1 MRHAYCPSP
10 VRFTASRIEID
21 VNNFLRDFVAQLQ
34 ERRQTIARIF
44 VVALAGSLFI
54 AGTIMAMAPRVW
66 GMLNAHTQVPPSLTN
81 FSGLA
86 QRSTVFDAKGKQIG
100 SYQLE
105 NSQLMRIEN
114 VPADVVAAILA
125 LEDSEFQSHKGVNLR
140 AFTRAVLSNSQG
152 GSKQGAS
159 TITMQVVKN
168 EFLAGLER
176 DVRYK
181 VLQARYATM
190 LEKEV
195 SKKTILERYLN
206 TIYLGNNTY
215 GLQAAAEVYFGKD
228 VRELT
233 LLDGA
238 FLAGLIQAPSNYDPI
253 KYPDSSRARY
263 LQVIDRLVVTGLL
276 TQEQRDEIGDKPAIP
291 EVINKKAQRE
301 VLRTYYTEEVKD
313 YLLNG
318 SDILGTTYQQRYNT
332 LFRGGVKVFTTL
344 DSSAQLAAE
353 QAVRDQLPAN
363 KAGITAAMVSL
374 DVKTGA
380 VRAMVG
386 GPGFVAGQSEV
397 NLALR
402 RRQTGSSVKFFIL
415 AAALQ
420 AGVQPD
426 DLIDGTLPCTLSN
439 PGNLDE
445 PFKITKGVSQ
455 PTASLRVMTWLSIN
469 CAYAKLSQIVGLE
482 RVVETTYRM
491 ASSQWLSKETFTIQ
505 PYASLATGAN
515 EMSPMDMAAGVQT
528 LANSGVHVEPYMIE
542 RIEDSRGTVLY
553 QNKSL
558 SIGQTLPADVAINA
572 VDVMR
577 GVIERGTARRNQL
590 ENNRPAAGKT
600 GTQDNNTNAWFVGFT
615 PQYATAVWVGD
626 PKGYTKMTKQNV
638 PEFASV
644 IGSRGGVQGA
654 MFPAMIWKSYMDEVH
669 LGLEILEFASP
680 PSPSRAPLRL
690 YLPGIEC
697 PARIVSGTIPAPKQ
711 VAKIA
716 TTTTTATTTTPG
728 AETPGAET
736 TVANTVVVSVLSP
749 NTTISPTDLNPYS
762 PVPTTEQ
769 GLYFYECAK
778 PLPNY
783 VQTSN
788 GMP

>member
-1 MRHAYCPSP
+1 M
-10 VRFTASRIEID
+10 D
-21 VNNFLRDFVAQLQ
+21 NFLREFIAQLQ
-34 ERRQTIARIF
+34 ARRQTITRI
-44 VVALAGSLFI
+44 VVVSLAGSLFI
-54 AGTIMAMAPRVW
+54 SGTIMAMAPRVW
-66 GMLNAHTQVPPSLTN
+66 GLLNAHTQVPPSLSN

-86 QRSTVFDAKGKQIG
+86 QRSTVFDAQGKQIG

-105 NSQLMRIEN
+105 NSQLMSIEN

-125 LEDSEFQSHKGVNLR
+125 LEDNEFKNHKGVNLR

-176 DVRYK
+176 DGRYK

-195 SKKTILERYLN
+195 PKKVILERYLN

-253 KYPDSSRARY
+253 QYPDSSRTRY
-263 LQVIDRLVVTGLL
+263 LQVLDRLVDTGLL

-291 EVINKKAQRE
+291 EVINKKAQRD
-301 VLRTYYTEEVKD
+301 VSRTYFTEEVKD
-313 YLLNG
+313 FLLNG

-386 GPGFVAGQSEV
+386 GPGFVPGQSEV

-445 PFKITKGVSQ
+445 PFEITKGVSQ

-491 ASSQWLSKETFTIQ
+491 ASSQWLSKQTFTIQ

-542 RIEDSRGTVLY
+542 RIEDSRGTILY
-553 QNKSL
+553 QNQSL
-558 SIGQTLPADVAINA
+558 SLEQTLPADVAINA

-577 GVIERGTARRNQL
+577 GVIERGTARRTQL

-680 PSPSRAPLRL
+680 PVPSRAPLRL

-697 PARIVSGTIPAPKQ
+697 PARIVSGTIRAPKQ
-711 VAKIA
+711 DDKAA
-716 TTTTTATTTTPG
+716 MTTATTT
-728 AETPGAET
+728 TPGAET

-749 NTTISPTDLNPYS
+749 DTTISPTDLNPYS

-783 VQTSN
+783 VQTTN
-788 GMP
+788 GTP

>member
-1 MRHAYCPSP
+1 MRHSYYASP
-10 VRFTASRIEID
+10 VRFSASRIESN
-21 VNNFLRDFVAQLQ
+21 VNNLLRDFIAQSQ
-34 ERRQTIARIF
+34 ARRQTIARIF
-44 VVALAGSLFI
+44 VIVVAGSLFI
-54 AGTIMAMAPRVW
+54 SGTISAMAPRVW
-66 GMLNAHTQVPPSLTN
+66 GLLNAHTQVPPSLTD

-86 QRSTVFDAKGKQIG
+86 QRSTVFDTRGKQIG

-105 NSQLMRIEN
+105 NSQLMSIED

-125 LEDSEFQSHKGVNLR
+125 LEDNEFKNHKGVNLR

-176 DVRYK
+176 DGRYK

-195 SKKTILERYLN
+195 PKNVILERYLN

-215 GLQAAAEVYFGKD
+215 GLQAAAEVYFGKN

-253 KYPDSSRARY
+253 QYPDSSRTRY
-263 LQVIDRLVVTGLL
+263 SQVLDRLVDTGLL
-276 TQEQRDEIGDKPAIP
+276 TREQRDEIGDKPAIP
-291 EVINKKAQRE
+291 EVINKKAKRD
-301 VLRTYYTEEVKD
+301 VSRTYFTEEVKD
-313 YLLNG
+313 FLLNN

-344 DSSAQLAAE
+344 DSAAQLAAE

-374 DVKTGA
+374 DVKSGA

-445 PFKITKGVSQ
+445 PFEITKGASQ

-482 RVVETTYRM
+482 RVVETMYRM

-528 LANSGVHVEPYMIE
+528 LANLGVHVEPYMIE
-542 RIEDSRGTVLY
+542 RIEDSRGTILY
-553 QNKSL
+553 QNQSL
-558 SIGQTLPADVAINA
+558 SPEQTLPADVAINA

-577 GVIERGTARRNQL
+577 GVIERGTARRTPL
-590 ENNRPAAGKT
+590 EDDRPAAGKT

-626 PKGYTKMTKQNV
+626 PKGYTKMTKRNV

-644 IGSRGGVQGA
+644 IGTRGGVQGA

-669 LGLEILEFASP
+669 RGLEILEFALP
-680 PSPSRAPLRL
+680 PAPLRTPLRL

-697 PARIVSGTIPAPKQ
+697 PARIVSGTIPASKQ
-711 VAKIA
+711 SDNPA
-716 TTTTTATTTTPG
+716 TTTTTL
-728 AETPGAET
+728 GAET

-749 NTTISPTDLNPYS
+749 DTTISPTDLNPYS

-783 VQTSN
+783 VQTTS
-788 GMP
+788 GTP

>member
-1 MRHAYCPSP
+1 M
-10 VRFTASRIEID
+10 
-21 VNNFLRDFVAQLQ
+21 NNFLRDFVAQLQ

-291 EVINKKAQRE
+291 EVINKKAQQE

>member
-1 MRHAYCPSP
+1 ML
-10 VRFTASRIEID
+10 EIFSALKD
-21 VNNFLRDFVAQLQ
+21 FLFV
-34 ERRQTIARIF
+34 RRQTLARIG
-44 VVALAGSLFI
+44 VVVLAGSLFV
-54 AGTIMAMAPRVW
+54 AGTVTTMAPRVW
-66 GMLNAHTQVPPSLTN
+66 GILNAHSQVPPSLTN

-86 QRSTVFDAKGKQIG
+86 QRSSVFDIAGKQIG

-105 NSQLMRIEN
+105 NSQLMNIDN
-114 VPADVVAAILA
+114 VPDDVVAAILA
-125 LEDSEFQSHKGVNLR
+125 LEDSEFNRHKGVNLR
-140 AFTRAVLSNSQG
+140 AFTRAILSNSRG

-176 DVRYK
+176 DGRYK

-195 SKKTILERYLN
+195 PKKKILERYLN

-228 VRELT
+228 VRDLT
-233 LLDGA
+233 VLNGA

-253 KYPDSSRARY
+253 QYPDSSRNRY
-263 LQVIDRLVVTGLL
+263 VQVLDRLVDTGLL
-276 TQEQRDEIGDKPAIP
+276 TQQQRDEIGDKPAIP
-291 EVINKKAQRE
+291 EVINKKSQRD
-301 VLRTYYTEEVKD
+301 VSRTYFTEEVKD
-313 YLLNG
+313 YLLNN

-344 DSSAQLAAE
+344 DSDAQSAAE
-353 QAVRDQLPAN
+353 RAVRDQLPVN
-363 KAGITAAMVSL
+363 KAGISAAMVSL

-386 GPGFVAGQSEV
+386 GSGFVAGQSEV

-402 RRQTGSSVKFFIL
+402 RRQTGSSAKFFIL

-426 DLIDGTLPCTLSN
+426 DLIDGTLPCLLSN

-445 PFKITKGVSQ
+445 PFEITKGVSQ
-455 PTASLRVMTWLSIN
+455 PTASLRLMTWLSIN

-482 RVVETTYRM
+482 RVVETMYRM

-515 EMSPMDMAAGVQT
+515 ELSPMDMAAGAQT
-528 LANSGVHVEPYMIE
+528 IANSGVHVEPYMIE
-542 RIEDSRGTVLY
+542 RIEDARGTVLY
-553 QNKSL
+553 QYQIPNPE
-558 SIGQTLPADVAINA
+558 QTLPAEVANNA
-572 VDVMR
+572 ADVMR
-577 GVIERGTARRNQL
+577 GVIQSGTARRTPL
-590 ENNRPAAGKT
+590 EDNRPAAGKT

-626 PKGYTKMTKQNV
+626 PKGYTKMTKKNV

-644 IGSRGGVQGA
+644 IGDRGGVQGA
-654 MFPAMIWKSYMDEVH
+654 MFPAMIWQSFMNEAH
-669 LGLEILEFASP
+669 RGLDVLEFVSP
-680 PSPSRAPLRL
+680 PEPTREPLRL
-690 YLPGIEC
+690 YLPGTEC
-697 PARIVSGTIPAPKQ
+697 PAKVVSGTIPAPK
-711 VAKIA
+711 
-716 TTTTTATTTTPG
+716 TTVKGTSTTLG
-728 AETPGAET
+728 ADTS
-736 TVANTVVVSVLSP
+736 VANTVVISVLTP
-749 NTTISPTDLNPYS
+749 GTTIAPTDLNPFS

-778 PLPNY
+778 PLPAY
-783 VQTSN
+783 VQTTT
-788 GMP
+788 GTP

>member
-1 MRHAYCPSP
+1 VSK
-10 VRFTASRIEID
+10 F
-21 VNNFLRDFVAQLQ
+21 FRDFVAKLLA
-34 ERRQTIARIF
+34 RRETLARIG
-44 VVALAGSLFI
+44 VVVLAGSIFV
-54 AGTIMAMAPRVW
+54 AATITAMAPRVW
-66 GMLNAHTQVPPSLTN
+66 GVLNAHNQVPPSLTG

-86 QRSTVFDAKGKQIG
+86 QRSSVYDFAGNQIG

-105 NSQLMRIEN
+105 NSQLMNIDN
-114 VPADVVAAILA
+114 VPTDVVAAILA
-125 LEDSEFQSHKGVNLR
+125 LEDSEFERHKGVNLR
-140 AFTRAVLSNSQG
+140 AFTRAILSNSRG

-176 DVRYK
+176 DGRYK

-195 SKKTILERYLN
+195 PKKLILERYLN
-206 TIYLGNNTY
+206 TIYLGNNAY

-228 VRELT
+228 VRDLT
-233 LLDGA
+233 MLDGA
-238 FLAGLIQAPSNYDPI
+238 FLAGLIQAPSSYDPI
-253 KYPDSSRARY
+253 QYPDSSRNRY
-263 LQVIDRLVVTGLL
+263 LQVLDRLVETGLI
-276 TQEQRDEIGDKPAIP
+276 TQTERDSIGDEPSIP
-291 EVINKKAQRE
+291 EVINKKSQRD
-301 VLRTYYTEEVKD
+301 VTRTYFTEEVKD

-344 DSSAQLAAE
+344 DSKAQTAAE
-353 QAVRDQLPAN
+353 QAVRDELPAN
-363 KAGITAAMVSL
+363 KAGITAAVVSL
-374 DVKTGA
+374 DSKTGA

-386 GPGFVAGQSEV
+386 GRGFVAGQSEV

-426 DLIDGTLPCTLSN
+426 DLIDGTLPCTLAN

-445 PFKITKGVSQ
+445 PFEITKGVSQ
-455 PTASLRVMTWLSIN
+455 STASLRLMTWLSIN

-482 RVVETTYRM
+482 RVVETMYRM
-491 ASSQWLSKETFTIQ
+491 SSSQWLSKETFTIQ

-515 EMSPMDMAAGVQT
+515 ELSPMDMASGAQT

-542 RIEDSRGTVLY
+542 RIEDARGTVLY
-553 QNKSL
+553 QYQKPNL
-558 SIGQTLPADVAINA
+558 EQTLPGEVANNA

-577 GVIERGTARRNQL
+577 GVIKSGTARRTPL
-590 ENNRPAAGKT
+590 EDDRPAAGKT

-615 PQYATAVWVGD
+615 PQYVTTVWVGD
-626 PKGYTKMTKQNV
+626 PKGYTKMTKSNV

-644 IGSRGGVQGA
+644 IGNRGGVQGA

-669 LGLEILEFASP
+669 RGLEIVDFAAP
-680 PSPSRAPLRL
+680 PPPVREPLRL

-697 PARIVSGTIPAPKQ
+697 PAKVVAGTLPPPKST
-711 VAKIA
+711 VASNPKS
-716 TTTTTATTTTPG
+716 TTTTMPVESTTP
-728 AETPGAET
+728 
-736 TVANTVVVSVLSP
+736 NTVVVSVLTP
-749 NTTISPTDLNPYS
+749 GTTIAPTDLNPFS
-762 PVPTTEQ
+762 PVPTTEN
-769 GLYFYECAK
+769 GLYFFECAK
-778 PLPNY
+778 PLPSY
-783 VQTSN
+783 VQTTT
-788 GMP
+788 G

>member
-1 MRHAYCPSP
+1 MSDFFRAI
-10 VRFTASRIEID
+10 T
-21 VNNFLRDFVAQLQ
+21 NNLRAQW
-34 ERRQTIARIF
+34 QTFARIG

-54 AGTIMAMAPRVW
+54 AATITAIAPRVW
-66 GMLNAHTQVPPSLTN
+66 GVLNAHTQVPPSLTN

-86 QRSTVFDAKGKQIG
+86 QRSTVFDATGKQIG

-105 NSQLMRIEN
+105 NSQVMSIDN
-114 VPADVVAAILA
+114 VPQDVVSAILA
-125 LEDSEFQSHKGVNLR
+125 LEDNEFERHKGVNLR
-140 AFTRAVLSNSQG
+140 AFTRAILSNSRG
-152 GSKQGAS
+152 GAKQGAS

-176 DVRYK
+176 DGRYK

-195 SKKTILERYLN
+195 PKKKILERYLN

-215 GLQAAAEVYFGKD
+215 GIQAAAEVYFGKD

-233 LLDGA
+233 MLDGA

-253 KYPDSSRARY
+253 QHPDTSRARY
-263 LQVIDRLVVTGLL
+263 LEVLDRLVDTGLL
-276 TQEQRDEIGDKPAIP
+276 TEQERIEIGDKPPIP
-291 EVINKKAQRE
+291 EVINKKAQRDIS
-301 VLRTYYTEEVKD
+301 RTYFTEEVKD
-313 YLLNG
+313 YLLNN
-318 SDILGTTYQQRYNT
+318 SDILGTTYAQRYNT

-344 DSSAQLAAE
+344 DSAAQVAAE

-363 KAGITAAMVSL
+363 KAGIAAAMVSL
-374 DVKTGA
+374 DVKSGA

-420 AGVQPD
+420 AGVQPE

-445 PFKITKGVSQ
+445 PFEITKGVSQ
-455 PTASLRVMTWLSIN
+455 PTASLRLMTWLSIN

-482 RVVETTYRM
+482 RVVETMYRM

-515 EMSPMDMAAGVQT
+515 ELSPMDMAAGAQT

-542 RIEDSRGTVLY
+542 RIEDARGTVLY
-553 QNKSL
+553 QYQSPT
-558 SIGQTLPADVAINA
+558 IEQTLPAEAANLA
-572 VDVMR
+572 ADVMR
-577 GVIERGTARRNQL
+577 GVIQSGTARRTPL
-590 ENNRPAAGKT
+590 EDSRPAAGKT

-626 PKGYTKMTKQNV
+626 PKGYTKMTKRNV

-644 IGSRGGVQGA
+644 IGDRGGVQGA

-669 LGLEILEFASP
+669 RGLEVLDFAAP
-680 PSPSRAPLRL
+680 PAPTRAPLRL
-690 YLPGIEC
+690 YLPGVEC
-697 PARIVSGTIPAPKQ
+697 PAKIVSGTIPAPKPEGK
-711 VAKIA
+711 V
-716 TTTTTATTTTPG
+716 TTTTLAGETA
-728 AETPGAET
+728 
-736 TVANTVVVSVLSP
+736 VANTVVINVLSP
-749 NTTISPTDLNPYS
+749 GTTIFADRLESVFS
-762 PVPTTEQ
+762 
-769 GLYFYECAK
+769 CADNRTG
-778 PLPNY
+778 PLLL
-783 VQTSN
+783 
-788 GMP
+788 

>member
-1 MRHAYCPSP
+1 M
-10 VRFTASRIEID
+10 
-21 VNNFLRDFVAQLQ
+21 NNFLRDFVAQLQ

>member
-1 MRHAYCPSP
+1 MS
-10 VRFTASRIEID
+10 
-21 VNNFLRDFVAQLQ
+21 NFLSDLVAKLLAKKLAFT
-34 ERRQTIARIF
+34 RILVICIAG
-44 VVALAGSLFI
+44 ALFI
-54 AGTIMAMAPRVW
+54 AGTITAMAPRVW
-66 GMLNAHTQVPPSLTN
+66 GVLNAHTEVPPSLTN

-86 QRSTVFDAKGKQIG
+86 QRSTVFDAAGKQIG

-105 NSQLMRIEN
+105 NSQMMSIDN
-114 VPADVVAAILA
+114 VPPDVVAAILA
-125 LEDSEFQSHKGVNLR
+125 LEDSEFENHKGVNLR
-140 AFTRAVLSNSQG
+140 AFTRAILSNSQG

-176 DVRYK
+176 DGRYK

-195 SKKTILERYLN
+195 PKKAILERYLN

-228 VRELT
+228 VRQLT
-233 LLDGA
+233 MLDGA

-253 KYPDSSRARY
+253 QYPDSSRRRY
-263 LQVIDRLVVTGLL
+263 LQVLDRLVDTGLL
-276 TQEQRDEIGDKPAIP
+276 TVQQRDEIGDKPAIP
-291 EVINKKAQRE
+291 EVINKKAQRDIS
-301 VLRTYYTEEVKD
+301 RNYFTEEVKD

-332 LFRGGVKVFTTL
+332 LFRGGIKVFTTL
-344 DSSAQLAAE
+344 DSNAQTAAE

-363 KAGITAAMVSL
+363 KAGIAAAMVSL

-386 GPGFVAGQSEV
+386 GPGFVAGQNEV

-445 PFKITKGVSQ
+445 PFEITKGVSQ

-482 RVVETTYRM
+482 RVVETMYRM

-515 EMSPMDMAAGVQT
+515 EMSPMDMAAGIQT
-528 LANSGVHVEPYMIE
+528 LANAGVHREPYMIE
-542 RIEDSRGTVLY
+542 RIEDSRGTILY
-553 QNKSL
+553 QYKSA
-558 SIGQTLPADVAINA
+558 SVEQTLPVEVAINA
-572 VDVMR
+572 TDIMR
-577 GVIERGTARRNQL
+577 GVIERGTARRTPL
-590 ENNRPAAGKT
+590 EDSRPAAGKT

-626 PKGYTKMTKQNV
+626 PKGYTKMTKRNV

-644 IGSRGGVQGA
+644 IGDRGGVQGA
-654 MFPAMIWKSYMDEVH
+654 MFPAMIWKAYMDEVH
-669 LGLEILEFASP
+669 RGLEILEFAP
-680 PSPSRAPLRL
+680 APDPLRAALRL
-690 YLPGIEC
+690 YLPGVEC
-697 PARIVSGTIPAPKQ
+697 PAKVVSGTIPAPKQ
-711 VAKIA
+711 PGKSSTTSLGQEMAVAD
-716 TTTTTATTTTPG
+716 
-728 AETPGAET
+728 
-736 TVANTVVVSVLSP
+736 TVVVSVLSP
-749 NTTISPTDLNPYS
+749 GTTISPTDLNPFS

-769 GLYFYECAK
+769 GLYFYECAR

-783 VQTSN
+783 VQTTTGS
-788 GMP
+788 P

>member
-1 MRHAYCPSP
+1 M
-10 VRFTASRIEID
+10 
-21 VNNFLRDFVAQLQ
+21 NNFFRAIAKISIVKILKAQWQLL
-34 ERRQTIARIF
+34 ARIS
-44 VVALAGSLFI
+44 VVVLAGSLFV
-54 AGTIMAMAPRVW
+54 AATITSIAPRVW
-66 GMLNAHTQVPPSLTN
+66 GALNSHTQVPPSLTN

-86 QRSTVFDAKGKQIG
+86 ERSSVFDVSGVQIG

-105 NSQLMRIEN
+105 NSQLLSISDIPE
-114 VPADVVAAILA
+114 DVVAAILA
-125 LEDSEFQSHKGVNLR
+125 LEDNEFDRHKGVNLR
-140 AFTRAVLSNSQG
+140 AFTRAILSNSRG
-152 GSKQGAS
+152 GAKQGAS

-176 DVRYK
+176 DGRYK

-195 SKKTILERYLN
+195 PKAKILERYLN

-215 GLQAAAEVYFGKD
+215 GLQAAAEVYFGKK
-228 VRELT
+228 VSELT

-238 FLAGLIQAPSNYDPI
+238 FLAGLIQAPSSYDPI
-253 KYPDSSRARY
+253 EHPDSSRARY
-263 LQVIDRLVVTGLL
+263 IQVLERLVDTGLL
-276 TQEQRDEIGDKPAIP
+276 SEQERVAIGEEPVIP
-291 EVINKKAQRE
+291 EVINKKSQRDIS
-301 VLRTYYTEEVKD
+301 RTYFNEEVKD

-332 LFRGGVKVFTTL
+332 LFRGGVKIFTTL
-344 DSSAQLAAE
+344 DLSAQKAAE
-353 QAVRDQLPAN
+353 QAVLDQLPAN

-374 DVKTGA
+374 DVKSGA

-386 GPGFVAGQSEV
+386 GPGFEAGQSEV

-420 AGVQPD
+420 AGVQPE
-426 DLIDGTLPCTLSN
+426 DLIDGTLPCTLTN

-445 PFKITKGVSQ
+445 PFAITKGVSQ
-455 PTASLRVMTWLSIN
+455 PTASLRLMTWLSIN

-482 RVVETTYRM
+482 RVVETMYRM

-515 EMSPMDMAAGVQT
+515 ELSPMDMAAGAQT

-542 RIEDSRGTVLY
+542 RIEDARGTILFQHQSPVVE
-553 QNKSL
+553 
-558 SIGQTLPADVAINA
+558 QTLPAEVANNA
-572 VDVMR
+572 ADVMR
-577 GVIERGTARRNQL
+577 GVIQNGTARRTPL
-590 ENNRPAAGKT
+590 EDNRPAAGKT

-626 PKGYTKMTKQNV
+626 PKGYTKMTKRNV

-644 IGSRGGVQGA
+644 IGDRGGVQGA

-669 LGLEILEFASP
+669 RNLEVVDFAAP
-680 PSPSRAPLRL
+680 PVATRSPLRL
-690 YLPGIEC
+690 YLPGVEC
-697 PARIVSGTIPAPKQ
+697 PAKVISGTVPAPK
-711 VAKIA
+711 AEGKA
-716 TTTTTATTTTPG
+716 TSTTTLVGDTSPT
-728 AETPGAET
+728 
-736 TVANTVVVSVLSP
+736 NTLVISVLSP
-749 NTTISPTDLNPYS
+749 GTTIVPTDLNPFS
-762 PVPTTEQ
+762 PVPTIEQ

-783 VQTSN
+783 VQTTT
-788 GMP
+788 GTP

>member
-1 MRHAYCPSP
+1 MRVSTCRISAKVSKLL
-10 VRFTASRIEID
+10 RETA
-21 VNNFLRDFVAQLQ
+21 AKLQ
-34 ERRQTIARIF
+34 ARRQTFARIF
-44 VVALAGSLFI
+44 VISIAGSLFI
-54 AGTIMAMAPRVW
+54 AGTITAMAPRMW
-66 GMLNAHTQVPPSLTN
+66 GLLNAHTQVPPSLTN

-86 QRSTVFDAKGKQIG
+86 QRSSVFDATGKQIG
-100 SYQLE
+100 TYQLE
-105 NSQLMRIEN
+105 NSQMMSIDT
-114 VPADVVAAILA
+114 VPTDVVAAILA
-125 LEDSEFQSHKGVNLR
+125 LEDSEFENHKGVNLR
-140 AFTRAVLSNSQG
+140 AFTRAVLSNSRG

-176 DVRYK
+176 DGRYK

-195 SKKTILERYLN
+195 PKKLILERYLN

-233 LLDGA
+233 MLDGA

-253 KYPDSSRARY
+253 QYPDSSRQRY
-263 LQVIDRLVVTGLL
+263 LQVLDRLVDTDLL
-276 TQEQRDEIGDKPAIP
+276 TQQQRDEIGDKPAIP
-291 EVINKKAQRE
+291 EVINKTAQRD
-301 VLRTYYTEEVKD
+301 VSRTYFTEEVKD
-313 YLLNG
+313 FLLNG
-318 SDILGTTYQQRYNT
+318 SDILGTNYQQRYNT
-332 LFRGGVKVFTTL
+332 LFRGGVKIFTTL

-445 PFKITKGVSQ
+445 PFEITKGVSQ
-455 PTASLRVMTWLSIN
+455 PTAPLRVMTWLSIN

-482 RVVETTYRM
+482 RVVETMYRM
-491 ASSQWLSKETFTIQ
+491 SSSPWLSKETFAIQ

-515 EMSPMDMAAGVQT
+515 ELSPMDMASGAQT
-528 LANSGVHVEPYMIE
+528 LANTGVHREPYMIE
-542 RIEDSRGTVLY
+542 RIEDARGTVLY
-553 QNKSL
+553 QYQSA
-558 SIGQTLPADVAINA
+558 SIEQTLPAEVAINA
-572 VDVMR
+572 ADVMR
-577 GVIERGTARRNQL
+577 GVIQRGTARRTPL
-590 ENNRPAAGKT
+590 EDDRPAAGKT

-615 PQYATAVWVGD
+615 PQYVTAVWVGD
-626 PKGYTKMTKQNV
+626 PKGYTKMTKRNV

-644 IGSRGGVQGA
+644 IGDRGGVQGA
-654 MFPAMIWKSYMDEVH
+654 MFPAAIWKSYMDEVH
-669 LGLEILEFASP
+669 RGLEVLEFAAP
-680 PSPSRAPLRL
+680 PAPSRAPLRL

-697 PARIVSGTIPAPKQ
+697 PAKVVSGTIPTPKQ
-711 VAKIA
+711 DGKV
-716 TTTTTATTTTPG
+716 TTTVV
-728 AETPGAET
+728 GAET
-736 TVANTVVVSVLSP
+736 TIANTVVVSVLSP
-749 NTTISPTDLNPYS
+749 DTTISPTDLNPFS
-762 PVPTTEQ
+762 PVPTTDQ

-783 VQTSN
+783 VQTTT
-788 GMP
+788 GTP

>member
-1 MRHAYCPSP
+1 MCHDTLPGNLSKLRL
-10 VRFTASRIEID
+10 VRFGTCRIIGK
-21 VNNFLRDFVAQLQ
+21 VSKLLRELLDKFGA
-34 ERRQTIARIF
+34 RRQTFARIF
-44 VVALAGSLFI
+44 VVCIAGGLFI
-54 AGTIMAMAPRVW
+54 AATVTAMAPRMW
-66 GMLNAHTQVPPSLTN
+66 GMLNAHTQVPPSLSS

-86 QRSTVFDAKGKQIG
+86 QRSTVFDASGKQIG

-105 NSQLMRIEN
+105 NSQMMSIDN

-125 LEDSEFQSHKGVNLR
+125 LEDSEFENHKGVNLR
-140 AFTRAVLSNSQG
+140 AFTRAVLSNSRG
-152 GSKQGAS
+152 GAKQGAS

-176 DVRYK
+176 DGRYK

-195 SKKTILERYLN
+195 PKKLILERYLN

-253 KYPDSSRARY
+253 QHPDSSRGRY
-263 LQVIDRLVVTGLL
+263 LQVLDRLVDTGLL
-276 TQEQRDEIGDKPAIP
+276 TKDQRNEIGDKPAIP
-291 EVINKKAQRE
+291 EVINKKAQRD
-301 VLRTYYTEEVKD
+301 VSRTYFTEEVKD

-318 SDILGTTYQQRYNT
+318 TDILGTTYQQRYNT

-344 DSSAQLAAE
+344 DSAAQLAAE
-353 QAVRDQLPAN
+353 NAVRDQLPAN

-386 GPGFVAGQSEV
+386 GPGFVAGQNEV

-445 PFKITKGVSQ
+445 PFEITKGVSQ

-482 RVVETTYRM
+482 RVVETMYRM
-491 ASSQWLSKETFTIQ
+491 SSSQWLSKETFTIQ

-515 EMSPMDMAAGVQT
+515 ELSPMDMAAGIQT
-528 LANSGVHVEPYMIE
+528 LANSGVHREPYMIE
-542 RIEDSRGTVLY
+542 RIEDARGTVLY
-553 QNKSL
+553 QYQSA
-558 SIGQTLPADVAINA
+558 SVEQTLPAEVANTA
-572 VDVMR
+572 ADVMR
-577 GVIERGTARRNQL
+577 GVIERGTARRTPL
-590 ENNRPAAGKT
+590 EDNRPAAGKT

-626 PKGYTKMTKQNV
+626 PKGYTKMTKRNV

-644 IGSRGGVQGA
+644 IGDRGGVQGA

-669 LGLEILEFASP
+669 RGLEILEFPSP
-680 PSPSRAPLRL
+680 PGPLRSPLRL
-690 YLPGIEC
+690 YLPGVEC
-697 PARIVSGTIPAPKQ
+697 AARVISGTVPAPKQ
-711 VAKIA
+711 DAKS
-716 TTTTTATTTTPG
+716 TTTTAL
-728 AETPGAET
+728 GAET
-736 TVANTVVVSVLSP
+736 TVGNTVVVSVLSP
-749 NTTISPTDLNPYS
+749 GTTIMPTDLNPFS
-762 PVPTTEQ
+762 PVPTTEM
-769 GLYFYECAK
+769 GLYFYDCAK
-778 PLPNY
+778 PLPNN
-783 VQTSN
+783 VQTTT
-788 GMP
+788 GTP